1 MASGRLGAAAPPADT
16 HTTVYTVPAD
26 TAATLNIAVVNRGS
40 DPATV
45 RVAVTATTNP
55 ADADWIEYDAV
66 VPAGGG
72 VLERSGIVAG
82 PGERVIVRDDAG
94 TCTYRIHG
102 FEGSA

>member
-1 MASGRLGAAAPPADT
+1 MASGRLGTAAPPADT
-16 HTTVYTVPAD
+16 DTTVYTVPAD
-26 TAATLNIAVVNRGS
+26 TVATLNVAVVNRG
-40 DPATV
+40 DDAATV
-45 RVAVTATTNP
+45 RVAVTPDAAP
-55 ADADWIEYDAV
+55 ADADWIEYDV
-66 VPAGGG
+66 VIPAGGG